1 MRYNCAKFTIT
12 GFFMKKSLLGL
23 FLAFSLNA
31 DDIYEGDLS
40 APEAHEMQKKGEAII
55 VDVRTTLEFLY
66 TGHGEGFVN
75 IPAYEWT
82 YIPKSIEERVKSSEF
97 ELKTNK
103 TKGHIDT
110 QKLYDAKEVINK
122 NFVTDVMAAMK
133 LRKVDS
139 VILVCRSG
147 PRSKAAANILTK
159 EGIKAYNLE
168 NGFMFGWKEAKMPF
182 DGY

>member
-1 MRYNCAKFTIT
+1 
-12 GFFMKKSLLGL
+12 MKKIVLLL
-23 FLAFSLNA
+23 FLAFSLYA

-55 VDVRTTLEFLY
+55 IDVRTTLEFIY

-82 YIPKSIEERVKSSEF
+82 YIPKSVETRVRSAEF
-97 ELKTNK
+97 ELKTDK
-103 TKGHIDT
+103 VKGHVDT

-122 NFVTDVMAAMK
+122 NFVTDVMSAMK

-147 PRSKAAANILTK
+147 PRSKAAANLLAK
-159 EGIKAYNLE
+159 EGLKAYNLD
-168 NGFMFGWKEAKMPF
+168 NGFMFGWKDSKMPW

>member
-1 MRYNCAKFTIT
+1 
-12 GFFMKKSLLGL
+12 MKKSLLLL

-40 APEAHEMQKKGEAII
+40 ASEAHEMQKKGEALI
-55 VDVRTTLEFLY
+55 VDVRTTLEYIY

-75 IPAYEWT
+75 IPAFEWT

-97 ELKTNK
+97 ELKTDK

-122 NFVTDVMAAMK
+122 NFVPDVMAAMK

-147 PRSKAAANILTK
+147 PRSKAAANMLAK
-159 EGIKAYNLE
+159 EGIKAYNLD
-168 NGFMFGWKEAKMPF
+168 NGFMFGWKEAKLPY